1 MDSIGLGSVKNDI
14 ITIIILLVAFII
26 FSIFI
31 AKRRKNIILGIFS
44 FSILSN
50 FIFYIDRF
58 SPTFI
63 TFNLKWLVK
72 FTLYYWPWINL
83 GLLILLIESYIRN
96 KRRKIAV

>member
-1 MDSIGLGSVKNDI
+1 MDSIGLGSVKYDV
-14 ITIIILLVAFII
+14 ITIIIMLIAFII

-31 AKRRKNIILGIFS
+31 AKKKRNIILGIFS

-63 TFNLKWLVK
+63 TFNLKWVVK
-72 FTLYYWPWINL
+72 FTLYYWPLINL
-83 GLLILLIESYIRN
+83 GLFIALLVKYVVDK
-96 KRRKIAV
+96 KRQVKA